1 MQRLIPLI
9 LIFMLGGT
17 TYALG
22 DDNLLQTANQIYHL
36 SEEMVFHGS
45 EGHAHEIIDNGEK
58 MIIEIDRLTR
68 DMKNMKLLHRKK
80 LQEEIRATRKI
91 TESAI
96 KFGKQGNLL
105 AALASAKSAS
115 FQAKKVRQA
124 LRLL

>member
-58 MIIEIDRLTR
+58 MIIEIDRLSR
-68 DMKNMKLLHRKK
+68 DMKKMGSPQ
-80 LQEEIRATRKI
+80 LQKSLMATRKI

-124 LRLL
+124 LR